1 MDVGGESRLD
11 REVCVEDPAHHA
23 VAMRLEERRDARL
36 KVGEANHVRR
46 EFVKSTGSLIGTL
59 EGHRG

>member
-1 MDVGGESRLD
+1 M
-11 REVCVEDPAHHA
+11 EDPAHHA